1 MAKNKGYLTEK
12 GIRTQKNPQ
21 PLGLP
26 ADRID
31 PFALWREVR
40 QGGTFLLHC
49 TGESIAEEDGIVKG
63 DF

>member
-1 MAKNKGYLTEK
+1 MRE
-12 GIRTQKNPQ
+12 GIRTQKANTPR
-21 PLGLP
+21 GLP

-49 TGESIAEEDGIVKG
+49 TADSIPDGG
-63 DF
+63 